1 MLRESLIAAFVAAL
15 TVIPA
20 RGEDGADKRPQRC
33 TNAQISELERQVGE
47 VADAEKQTAAKIRL
61 AMSKVAMENGDPKGC
76 VHHMEAAEEAM
87 GD

>member
-15 TVIPA
+15 TVLPV
-20 RGEDGADKRPQRC
+20 RGEDGAGKRPQRC
-33 TNAQISELERQVGE
+33 TNAHIGELERQVGE